1 MMSPVKFEKKSK
13 AAVDAFKEE
22 DDDAEALFPP
32 PGNNTNDDNKNN
44 NKTKLLSKM
53 RPKALDLSPN
63 GLHKGQVGTASTDEL
78 VNLEIREKSW
88 RECKNRAS
96 GAYYLLRFNFFF
108 NAQFIHRCLRLFSL
122 TSRFMRNTSFILS
135 FVRVRY
141 IIVLYENFLY
151 VGGDEM
157 VTKEKHLRRLKEELN
172 VKRILCCYDPKNSV
186 SSRDLSSPGNDAARN
201 RDNNNNIINNNNESG
216 DAALT
221 PSSCTSGGASFAST
235 PTTEGE
241 GDFESALAY
250 FERMSLPLMDTSDE
264 DIACVLYDAFDFIL
278 GNGRRECVWEK
289 NINKRKDEVEK
300 EEEEDAGGCL
310 VHCQMGCS
318 RSVAIC
324 VAFIMWREGVTYDE
338 AFERVKESRSI
349 ARPNIGFVK
358 TLEAWHESRTN
369 RATTSLSSSSGIFD
383 VVSYKIVE
391 HKNRKGYVVPKREN
405 FSHATTNQDSTAT
418 NNSSNG
424 EKKKENDDDEE
435 NGTTTPSPKAS
446 SPSFSSSPAGYCLSP
461 KDDPNLVAVRF
472 KNAKGKETLFQP
484 TIVVGD
490 RVDRENDPRVDE
502 QTLDKITKQILF
514 YEYGVTLS

>member
-1 MMSPVKFEKKSK
+1 M
-13 AAVDAFKEE
+13 
-22 DDDAEALFPP
+22 
-32 PGNNTNDDNKNN
+32 
-44 NKTKLLSKM
+44 
-53 RPKALDLSPN
+53 
-63 GLHKGQVGTASTDEL
+63 
-78 VNLEIREKSW
+78 
-88 RECKNRAS
+88 
-96 GAYYLLRFNFFF
+96 
-108 NAQFIHRCLRLFSL
+108 
-122 TSRFMRNTSFILS
+122 
-135 FVRVRY
+135 
-141 IIVLYENFLY
+141 
-151 VGGDEM
+151 
-157 VTKEKHLRRLKEELN
+157 TKEKRLRRLKEELN
-172 VKRILCCYDPKNSV
+172 VKRILCCYDPNSV
-186 SSRDLSSPGNDAARN
+186 SSYYVSSPGNDARN
-201 RDNNNNIINNNNESG
+201 RNNNNNNIIDNNESG

-250 FERMSLPLMDTSDE
+250 FERMSLPLMDTSEE

-278 GNGRRECVWEK
+278 GNERRECVWEK

-300 EEEEDAGGCL
+300 EEEEAGGCL

-338 AFERVKESRSI
+338 AFQRVKESRSI

-358 TLEAWHESRTN
+358 TLEAWHEARTN
-369 RATTSLSSSSGIFD
+369 RTKTSLSSSSGLFD
-383 VVSYKIVE
+383 VVWYRIVE

-405 FSHATTNQDSTAT
+405 FSHATTNQDSTT
-418 NNSSNG
+418 TTTNSSNS
-424 EKKKENDDDEE
+424 EKKEENDDDEDEE
-435 NGTTTPSPKAS
+435 NGTTTPSPKAP
-446 SPSFSSSPAGYCLSP
+446 SPSFSSSSVGYCLSP
-461 KDDPNLVAVRF
+461 KDDPDLVALRF

>member
-1 MMSPVKFEKKSK
+1 VRIYSIF
-13 AAVDAFKEE
+13 FKRSS
-22 DDDAEALFPP
+22 LFIII
-32 PGNNTNDDNKNN
+32 
-44 NKTKLLSKM
+44 
-53 RPKALDLSPN
+53 
-63 GLHKGQVGTASTDEL
+63 VC
-78 VNLEIREKSW
+78 V
-88 RECKNRAS
+88 
-96 GAYYLLRFNFFF
+96 
-108 NAQFIHRCLRLFSL
+108 CLFAL
-122 TSRFMRNTSFILS
+122 TSVLCTRISFILS
-135 FVRVRY
+135 FVRC
-141 IIVLYENFLY
+141 IVLYENFLY
-151 VGGDEM
+151 VGGDEL

-172 VKRILCCYDPKNSV
+172 VKRILCCYDPNNSV
-186 SSRDLSSPGNDAARN
+186 SSSSSSYLSSPGNNDARN
-201 RDNNNNIINNNNESG
+201 NRNNNNNIIINNNESG

-221 PSSCTSGGASFAST
+221 PSSCASGGASFAST

-250 FERMSLPLMDTSDE
+250 FERMSLPLMDTSEE

-278 GNGRRECVWEK
+278 GNERRECVWEK

-300 EEEEDAGGCL
+300 EEEEEEAGGCL

-324 VAFIMWREGVTYDE
+324 VAFIMWREGVSYDE

-358 TLEAWHESRTN
+358 TLEAWHEARTN
-369 RATTSLSSSSGIFD
+369 RTTTSSSSSSGIFD
-383 VVSYKIVE
+383 VVSYRIVE

-405 FSHATTNQDSTAT
+405 FINHATTNQVSTT
-418 NNSSNG
+418 NNTNSSNG
-424 EKKKENDDDEE
+424 EKKKEKNDDDEE

-446 SPSFSSSPAGYCLSP
+446 SPSFSSSSPPAGYCLSP
-461 KDDPNLVAVRF
+461 KDDPNLVALRF
-472 KNAKGKETLFQP
+472 KNAKGKKTLFQP

-502 QTLDKITKQILF
+502 QTLDKITNQILF